1 MSVQEIDTQ
10 NIIGY
15 LIGDNTQQG
24 LIYENQDDYLKILKE
39 LHNNKTF
46 PYTEN
51 LLDPKF
57 LLVSYLNGIY
67 YYQVNLK
74 PYSIVNNGENDQ
86 YIIEGFENN
95 IDYIGG
101 IVIGEMQ
108 EDNRILWTPDT
119 VISKKSLTGG
129 KRKST
134 KRKLVKRKSIKRKSI
149 KRKSTKRKSVK
160 IKSTKRKSI
169 KRKSRKSVYMTKK
182 KCKSLLSKQIKKN
195 SKKYS
200 NHKQAIAIAYSQIK
214 RKHKNCKKH
223 FK

>member
-1 MSVQEIDTQ
+1 MADQEFDTE

-24 LIYENQDDYLKILKE
+24 LIYENEDEYLKILKE
-39 LHNNKTF
+39 LHNDKTF

-57 LLVSYLNGIY
+57 LLVSYLGGNY
-67 YYQVNLK
+67 YYQANLK
-74 PYSIVNNGENDQ
+74 PYSIVNNGENDK

-95 IDYIGG
+95 MDYIGG
-101 IVIGEMQ
+101 IVIGEIQ

-119 VISKKSLTGG
+119 VIGKKSLTGG
-129 KRKST
+129 KRKS
-134 KRKLVKRKSIKRKSI
+134 I
-149 KRKSTKRKSVK
+149 KRKSVK
-160 IKSTKRKSI
+160 RKSRKSVKKKSI
-169 KRKSRKSVYMTKK
+169 KRKSVYMTKK

>member
-1 MSVQEIDTQ
+1 MADQEFDTE
-10 NIIGY
+10 NVIGY
-15 LIGDNTQQG
+15 LMGDNTQQG
-24 LIYENQDDYLKILKE
+24 LIYENEDEYLKILKE
-39 LHNNKTF
+39 LHNDKTF

-57 LLVSYLNGIY
+57 LLVSYLGGNY
-67 YYQVNLK
+67 YYQANLK
-74 PYSIVNNGENDQ
+74 PYSIVNNGENDK

-95 IDYIGG
+95 MDYIGG
-101 IVIGEMQ
+101 IVIGQMQ

-119 VISKKSLTGG
+119 VIGRESLTGG
-129 KRKST
+129 KR
-134 KRKLVKRKSIKRKSI
+134 
-149 KRKSTKRKSVK
+149 
-160 IKSTKRKSI
+160 KSTKRKSI

>member
-1 MSVQEIDTQ
+1 MADQEFDTE

-24 LIYENQDDYLKILKE
+24 LIYENEDEYLKILKE
-39 LHNNKTF
+39 LHNDKTF

-57 LLVSYLNGIY
+57 LLVSYLGGNY
-67 YYQVNLK
+67 YYQANLK
-74 PYSIVNNGENDQ
+74 PYSIVNNGENDK

-95 IDYIGG
+95 MDYIGG
-101 IVIGEMQ
+101 IVIGEIQ

-119 VISKKSLTGG
+119 VIGKKSLTGG
-129 KRKST
+129 KRKS
-134 KRKLVKRKSIKRKSI
+134 IKRKSV

-160 IKSTKRKSI
+160 RKSRKSVKKKSI
-169 KRKSRKSVYMTKK
+169 KRKSVYMTKK